1 MTVLSVVGP
10 TGVGKTEF
18 ARAVA
23 LVKGGKLYCE
33 PAPDDFRVADGTFSD
48 YVNNMA
54 HSGHNPMALP
64 FQRWMAGVSFDQFRQ
79 MMKHDGMAIWEVGPF
94 GHFMYAMKL
103 TAEGRMTPAEFGEYC
118 AFFFSKLV
126 KTLPPAVV
134 FVCMVESVDQLEARI
149 QTRYQ
154 GDPSRAAEAN
164 YPTRYLEDMI
174 LYWQTLLR
182 YGVPLPVIELLGNLN
197 GNGTPSIPIEGKQVP
212 FLSID
217 SLLALQPTL
226 LDQVKKYLELLKQTN
241 LVVVNGKHDWTTN
254 NGEFTNLF
262 GRAFVAKLLNS
273 TV

>member
-10 TGVGKTEF
+10 TGAGKTAL
-18 ARAVA
+18 ARALSLA
-23 LVKGGKLYCE
+23 AGASLYPE
-33 PAPDDFRVADGTFSD
+33 PAPINFESLAGTFSD

-54 HSGHNPMALP
+54 LPGHNPLALP
-64 FQRWMAGVSFDQFRQ
+64 FQRWIAGVSFEQYEQ
-79 MMKHDGMAIWEVGPF
+79 MKMSDGWSIWEVGPF

-118 AFFFSKLV
+118 AFFFSQLV

-134 FVCMVESVDQLEARI
+134 FVCMVESVEQLEARI

-182 YGVPLPVIELLGNLN
+182 YGVPLPVIELLGNFDRYD
-197 GNGTPSIPIEGKQVP
+197 TPSIPIEGKQVP

-217 SLLALQPTL
+217 SLLAQQPTL
-226 LDQVKKYLELLKQTN
+226 LAQVKRYLELLKQTN

-254 NGEFTNLF
+254 NGGFKNPN

-273 TV
+273 AV